1 MPLTPVPRQEETEQT
16 SLNPLNPSHGRY
28 NTFATAS
35 DYLTDDAMEQG
46 TTRCW
51 PTPTARHVHDDPF
64 AKMKLPYPLRFK
76 GSAITSIWPHVLAVG
91 ILATIVVV
99 VSKFTRVNLGISP
112 TLTSVLGFIVGL
124 SITFRNTTAYERY
137 TEGRRLWNQLQ
148 TVTRNMGRTIWLQ
161 VHLFER
167 TLLTWFRFLEEKTR
181 RLGISLRTGRLLI
194 CCWLLRLP

>member
-1 MPLTPVPRQEETEQT
+1 MATMPLTPVPTQEETERT
-16 SLNPLNPSHGRY
+16 SLNPLNPSRGRY
-28 NTFATAS
+28 TTFATPS
-35 DYLTDDAMEQG
+35 DNLMDETMEQG

-51 PTPTARHVHDDPF
+51 PTPMARHVHDDPF
-64 AKMKLPYPLRFK
+64 ATTKLPYPLRFK

-91 ILATIVVV
+91 VLATIIVV

-137 TEGRRLWNQLQ
+137 AEGRKLWNQLQ

-161 VHLFER
+161 V
-167 TLLTWFRFLEEKTR
+167 
-181 RLGISLRTGRLLI
+181 RLSGKA
-194 CCWLLRLP
+194 CC